1 MQPPKKILIL
11 RFSSIGDIVL
21 TSALVRCLK
30 KELPD
35 SEVHYATKSRYASIV
50 KNNPNIDKI
59 HLLSDSLPS
68 LIRKLRRENFDFI
81 VDLHKNLRTLLI
93 KAALL
98 KRSASF
104 PKQNFRKFLLI
115 HFKMHPLQT
124 EHVVDRYFQAV
135 KKLGV
140 RNDGKGLDFF
150 IPSEDRLSLRE
161 LPESHRSDYVAVV
174 IAATYT
180 TKRFPETKLLSVI
193 DRLKSPVILIG
204 GPAEKEMGQRI
215 ADARPG
221 KVFNACGKY
230 NLEQSAWLLQHA
242 RKVLSND
249 TGMMHIAAALQ
260 KQISLTWGNTVPAFG
275 MSPYFGNG
283 PGREYRFEVKDL
295 PCRPCSKLGYEKCPK
310 NHFRC
315 MMDQDEEAI
324 ASSLRN
330 N

>member
-21 TSALVRCLK
+21 TSAIVRCMK
-30 KELPD
+30 KEFPG
-35 SEVHYATKSRYASIV
+35 SEVHYATKHQYASIV

-59 HLLSDSLPS
+59 HLLSDSLPA

-115 HFKMHPLQT
+115 RFKMHHLQT
-124 EHVVDRYFQAV
+124 EHVVDRYFHAV

-150 IPSEDRLSLRE
+150 IPPEDRLSLKE
-161 LPESHRSDYVAVV
+161 LPDSHRSAYVAVV
-174 IAATYT
+174 ISATYT
-180 TKRFPETKLLSVI
+180 TKQFPETKLLSVI
-193 DRLKSPVILIG
+193 DRLNSPVVLIG
-204 GPAEKEMGQRI
+204 GPAEKEIGQRI
-215 ADARPG
+215 AESRLE

-230 NLEQSAWLLQHA
+230 NLEQSAWLLQNA
-242 RKVLSND
+242 QKVLSND

-295 PCRPCSKLGYEKCPK
+295 PCRPCSKLGYDKCPK

-324 ASSLRN
+324 ATSLRTD
-330 N
+330 